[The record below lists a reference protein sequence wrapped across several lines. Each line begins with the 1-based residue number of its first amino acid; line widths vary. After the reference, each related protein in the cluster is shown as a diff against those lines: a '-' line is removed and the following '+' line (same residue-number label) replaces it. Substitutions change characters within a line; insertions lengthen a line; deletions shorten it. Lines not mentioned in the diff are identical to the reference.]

1 MAVQV
6 PSRLVVEWPLQAS
19 LEAGL
24 PLLLLPNAQ
33 LAAGEKVEDGDGQ
46 LSCSNMM
53 CIMLPPTSIVYT
65 VQATSRVKLEL
76 HLFSAE
82 PLGSFGQRNNH
93 QPVGSVKKLAAV

>member
-1 MAVQV
+1 MQAGVTGRDGGQIGLGDKGTVAVQV

-46 LSCSNMM
+46 LSCSDMM
-53 CIMLPPTSIVYT
+53 CIYSLNRS
-65 VQATSRVKLEL
+65 S
-76 HLFSAE
+76 
-82 PLGSFGQRNNH
+82 N
-93 QPVGSVKKLAAV
+93 

>member
-1 MAVQV
+1 MQALGEILARLVWETKAVAVQV

-46 LSCSNMM
+46 LSCSNMI
-53 CIMLPPTSIVYT
+53 CIMLPPT
-65 VQATSRVKLEL
+65 L
-76 HLFSAE
+76 
-82 PLGSFGQRNNH
+82 
-93 QPVGSVKKLAAV
+93 